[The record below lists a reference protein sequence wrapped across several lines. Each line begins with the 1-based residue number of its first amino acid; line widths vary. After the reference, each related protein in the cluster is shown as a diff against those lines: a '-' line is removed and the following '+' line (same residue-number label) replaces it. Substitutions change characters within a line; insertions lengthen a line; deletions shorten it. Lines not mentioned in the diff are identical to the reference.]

1 MTEQARESM
10 TSKNRSQPHYIPVC
24 LAKLESKDWDFM
36 QRSTILSN
44 SSGANTANNERAQQ
58 DNHKFL
64 EAGSPPF
71 LLLMLFGSSC
81 ERTNLAPDSCLR
93 NFQGVSGNY
102 CWRSSVHYNHL
113 WFVTSPCDVEPLF
126 ALLSQH
132 MWNSTSYEHWV
143 TKDVMMTRTALPLTL
158 RCTNNSVSLQWSHD
172 LLFFL

>member
-24 LAKLESKDWDFM
+24 LAKFVSKDWDFM

-58 DNHKFL
+58 DKHKFL

-81 ERTNLAPDSCLR
+81 ERKQISLLIPVCVIFRVCLGITADVPQYIITTFGLWPVHVMLNHYLHFCLSTCETAPAM
-93 NFQGVSGNY
+93 NIEWQK
-102 CWRSSVHYNHL
+102 
-113 WFVTSPCDVEPLF
+113 
-126 ALLSQH
+126 
-132 MWNSTSYEHWV
+132 M
-143 TKDVMMTRTALPLTL
+143 
-158 RCTNNSVSLQWSHD
+158 
-172 LLFFL
+172 